1 MPRNITEITRY
12 LKSLKKIDD
21 DCSGSNSALLWL
33 WAVLSYAIGIFKDV
47 RPWSLFII
55 VTIISQIWWT
65 NVLQKCLVISYHI
78 ISYHIISYHII
89 SYHIIIYQ
97 YFAGMSPADVREAC
111 GNAGLSPPFLGK
123 SLWADGR
130 PGSHGL
136 LVVKDLDGLDQIL
149 NGPRPKFPTLPMII
163 QQYTPHGACL
173 FKVHS
178 FLVKWIMMHVSA
190 ERAHAVLKW
199 IINANERIKDTGCSE
214 VSSYACEYI
223 LMCE

>member
-1 MPRNITEITRY
+1 MVTSTNIR
-12 LKSLKKIDD
+12 LSSLI
-21 DCSGSNSALLWL
+21 
-33 WAVLSYAIGIFKDV
+33 
-47 RPWSLFII
+47 II
-55 VTIISQIWWT
+55 VILISSIWWA
-65 NVLQKCLVISYHI
+65 NILCLMMFHHIPISYHFR
-78 ISYHIISYHII
+78 SYHIRSYHIR
-89 SYHIIIYQ
+89 SYHTTSHHIIIYQ
-97 YFAGMSPADVREAC
+97 DSAGMSPADVREAC

-173 FKVHS
+173 FKVQ
-178 FLVKWIMMHVSA
+178 LVLHKWIMMHVSA
-190 ERAHAVLKW
+190 ETAHAVLKW
-199 IINANERIKDTGCSE
+199 IINANECIKDTGCSE

-223 LMCE
+223 LMCK